1 MTVANHI
8 NVNGKRVAILKETIF
23 YTWLTFAENAQGCI
37 DEVLSGKVKVNDQE
51 SYIKEKQ
58 ALVMQYAQNAEDVLI
73 PSGLELWFW
82 QKAYF
87 IQSGQSVGIL
97 S

>member
-1 MTVANHI
+1 MAVITHI
-8 NVNGKRVAILKETIF
+8 NVQGTRVGILKETIF

-37 DEVLSGKVKVNDQE
+37 DEVLNGQVKVNDQDG
-51 SYIKEKQ
+51 YIKEKKD
-58 ALVMQYAQNAEDVLI
+58 LVIQYTQNAEDVLI
-73 PSGLELWFW
+73 PSGCALWFW

-87 IQSGQSVGIL
+87 IQSGESIGLL